1 MSYKIKSTHKT
12 GTVIK
17 KTKKYF
23 IAKTLDSNIK
33 ILEWFGSVK
42 KGDKFEVYDAKH

>member
-1 MSYKIKSTHKT
+1 MHKI

-42 KGDKFEVYDAKH
+42 KGDEFKVYDTKN